1 MRRPRRDSREQP
13 RAPLTTERRACGFIT
28 VSRSTFPPLAAP
40 PRHVRVS
47 SPLPRPS
54 TLGLAPSWSSL
65 RRPAAL
71 SLTRSSPCWSSTR
84 PTHRRRTVCPAAD
97 GTPVGETR
105 PVWLASAV
113 RAAAALAEAG
123 RSSGQPEHDLA
134 LTDRLCSTC
143 PHAGGRPLGFFF
155 AAASGSSTLALLAE
169 DFSPVSLS
177 PLGGCL
183 DHPPFAVPCQYIPL
197 APTKQPASAS
207 KLTAPDSLVAFG
219 GRPRPAVNTI
229 VLNHSSCHEGAH
241 DVCAGGAKR
250 VTQARVK
257 YSLRL

>member
-1 MRRPRRDSREQP
+1 MARLWGKQGRCGWPARSERPQP
-13 RAPLTTERRACGFIT
+13 W
-28 VSRSTFPPLAAP
+28 
-40 PRHVRVS
+40 
-47 SPLPRPS
+47 PRPVEVQ
-54 TLGLAPSWSSL
+54 GSL
-65 RRPAAL
+65 
-71 SLTRSSPCWSSTR
+71 
-84 PTHRRRTVCPAAD
+84 
-97 GTPVGETR
+97 
-105 PVWLASAV
+105 
-113 RAAAALAEAG
+113 
-123 RSSGQPEHDLA
+123 EHDLA

-219 GRPRPAVNTI
+219 GRPRPAATI
-229 VLNHSSCHEGAH
+229 VLRLHSGCHEGAH
-241 DVCAGGAKR
+241 DVCAWGAKR
-250 VTQARVK
+250 VTHRNSGTCEVLTSPMTTAELGVHHMSFCSPASPSQHPRHCFMLHVCCYLPHLPTFWFSSAMNAPPPGRFGSSCMAKGATRRWHRGALPERRPERRRRHRRRWQA
-257 YSLRL
+257 

>member
-1 MRRPRRDSREQP
+1 MARLWGKQGRCGWPARSERPQP
-13 RAPLTTERRACGFIT
+13 W
-28 VSRSTFPPLAAP
+28 
-40 PRHVRVS
+40 
-47 SPLPRPS
+47 PRPVEVQ
-54 TLGLAPSWSSL
+54 GSL
-65 RRPAAL
+65 
-71 SLTRSSPCWSSTR
+71 
-84 PTHRRRTVCPAAD
+84 
-97 GTPVGETR
+97 
-105 PVWLASAV
+105 
-113 RAAAALAEAG
+113 
-123 RSSGQPEHDLA
+123 EHDLA

-183 DHPPFAVPCQYIPL
+183 DHPPLAVPCQYIPL

-219 GRPRPAVNTI
+219 GRPRPAATI
-229 VLNHSSCHEGAH
+229 VRRHSLVLAL
-241 DVCAGGAKR
+241 ATRALTMFALGGQSGSLMR
-250 VTQARVK
+250 VSARMK

>member
-1 MRRPRRDSREQP
+1 MARLWGKQGRCGWPARSERPQP
-13 RAPLTTERRACGFIT
+13 W
-28 VSRSTFPPLAAP
+28 
-40 PRHVRVS
+40 
-47 SPLPRPS
+47 PRPVEVQ
-54 TLGLAPSWSSL
+54 GSL
-65 RRPAAL
+65 
-71 SLTRSSPCWSSTR
+71 
-84 PTHRRRTVCPAAD
+84 
-97 GTPVGETR
+97 
-105 PVWLASAV
+105 
-113 RAAAALAEAG
+113 
-123 RSSGQPEHDLA
+123 EHDLA

-183 DHPPFAVPCQYIPL
+183 DHPPLAVPCQYIPL

-229 VLNHSSCHEGAH
+229 VLAHSSCHEGAH
-241 DVCAGGAKR
+241 DVCAWGAKR
-250 VTQARVK
+250 DSCNSGTYEVLTSPMTTAELGVHRMSFCSPASPSQHDPNIAARCAATCLTCPP
-257 YSLRL
+257 SGSARP

>member
-1 MRRPRRDSREQP
+1 MARLWGKQGRCGWPARSERPQP
-13 RAPLTTERRACGFIT
+13 W
-28 VSRSTFPPLAAP
+28 
-40 PRHVRVS
+40 
-47 SPLPRPS
+47 PRPVEVQ
-54 TLGLAPSWSSL
+54 GSL
-65 RRPAAL
+65 
-71 SLTRSSPCWSSTR
+71 
-84 PTHRRRTVCPAAD
+84 
-97 GTPVGETR
+97 
-105 PVWLASAV
+105 
-113 RAAAALAEAG
+113 
-123 RSSGQPEHDLA
+123 EHDLA

-183 DHPPFAVPCQYIPL
+183 DHPPLAVPCQYIPL

-229 VLNHSSCHEGAH
+229 VLRPLVLPRGRSRCLRGGGKAGHSGTFEVLTSPMTTAELGVHRMSFCSPASPSKHPNIALCCYVALLLPHLPTFWFSSAMNAPPPGRFGSSCMAKGATRRWH
-241 DVCAGGAKR
+241 RGALPER
-250 VTQARVK
+250 RPRRRRHRRRWQA
-257 YSLRL
+257 

>member
-1 MRRPRRDSREQP
+1 M
-13 RAPLTTERRACGFIT
+13 
-28 VSRSTFPPLAAP
+28 
-40 PRHVRVS
+40 
-47 SPLPRPS
+47 
-54 TLGLAPSWSSL
+54 
-65 RRPAAL
+65 
-71 SLTRSSPCWSSTR
+71 
-84 PTHRRRTVCPAAD
+84 
-97 GTPVGETR
+97 
-105 PVWLASAV
+105 WLASAV

-134 LTDRLCSTC
+134 LSDRLCSTC

-229 VLNHSSCHEGAH
+229 TSAHSSCHEGAH
-241 DVCAGGAKR
+241 DVCAWGAKR
-250 VTQARVK
+250 VTHARLGTYEVLTSPMTTAELGVHRMSFCSPASPSQHPNVVLLLA
-257 YSLRL
+257 SLAHLLVQLGHECAAAGPFRLILHGQRGDT

>member
-1 MRRPRRDSREQP
+1 M
-13 RAPLTTERRACGFIT
+13 
-28 VSRSTFPPLAAP
+28 
-40 PRHVRVS
+40 
-47 SPLPRPS
+47 
-54 TLGLAPSWSSL
+54 GLAPSWSSL
-65 RRPAAL
+65 RRQAAL

-113 RAAAALAEAG
+113 RAASALAEAG
-123 RSSGQPEHDLA
+123 RSSGQPGA
-134 LTDRLCSTC
+134 RPGADRGHLCSTC

-155 AAASGSSTLALLAE
+155 AAASGSSTFALLAE

-183 DHPPFAVPCQYIPL
+183 DHPPLAVPCQYIPL

-219 GRPRPAVNTI
+219 GRPRPAAKTI
-229 VLNHSSCHEGAH
+229 ASSVSSGLRSPRA
-241 DVCAGGAKR
+241 ALTMFRLGG
-250 VTQARVK
+250 VK
-257 YSLRL
+257 ASVPDTDL